1 MAAENLGYLGQFL
14 GGLAAGKQMKQKK
27 QLQSADLAYKK
38 QRAEYESAD
47 RKATADYR
55 ANQLGL
61 GRLNFGLAQRKFEQE
76 ESGGDLLPK
85 SVFATRDRIIQSAN
99 EYEKQLRDAPS
110 ATEWER
116 INKAAKDD
124 LGSQMRVLGDMSAT
138 PAFSGR
144 FKGTSPENLK
154 GMLYAGIP
162 SWVMNDKMTPAKPDF
177 FTRYKPDRAGL
188 FDIRN
193 RLGQQGNPNKIEWL
207 QNEMPQYMRI
217 VEDLGGNTDP
227 VTRRNAI
234 ARAVQYLGPMSGAD
248 IAETTRIL
256 ETGQIDPMYQT
267 NEDNIKQKTLGMLPG
282 MEADSYSIDQQPLD
296 AFGNAIPQLEPELP
310 RPDLPIQSTGRY
322 QGSLPI
328 PANVTRNINLLPAD
342 MLLAETKAK
351 EASYGLEDRLTKT
364 AYETLFAKGRVDVQD
379 QQKTLQE
386 IKILSDNFKLKKLP
400 ETIGAQLEQA
410 LSSAAVNRAKIPE
423 IIGKFRKDGLASL
436 NTDANMKGKLAL
448 EAESNFFKDPTFSSW
463 LQQSQTIGGTLVSNR
478 DLYGRFVGAKPDASG
493 NYPTGVD
500 LGPEGAQYLANAA
513 AVRKFRGQHDDA
525 IKKAKEWD
533 DKTGL
538 EVSQQLDAIL
548 KGLPKVSARMPTL
561 KGKPG
566 TGSGSTGRGRLP
578 TLGKAPAAGGGA
590 PRIKPPTAR

>member
-76 ESGGDLLPK
+76 ESGGDFLPK
-85 SVFATRDRIIQSAN
+85 SVFATRDKIIQSAN
-99 EYEKQLRDAPS
+99 EYEKQLRDASS
-110 ATEWER
+110 ATEWDR

-177 FTRYKPDRAGL
+177 FSRYKPDRAGL

-193 RLGQQGNPNKIEWL
+193 RLGQQGNPNKMEWL

-248 IAETTRIL
+248 VAETTRIL

-267 NEDNIKQKTLGMLPG
+267 NEDYIKQNTLGLLPG
-282 MEADSYSIDQQPLD
+282 MEADAYSIDQQPLD

-328 PANVTRNINLLPAD
+328 PANVTRSLNLLPAD
-342 MLLAETKAK
+342 MLLAQTKAK
-351 EASYGLEDRLTKT
+351 EADIGLENRLTSA
-364 AYETLFAKGRVDVQD
+364 AYDTLLKVGRVELQD
-379 QQKTLQE
+379 QQKTLNG
-386 IKILSDNFKLKKLP
+386 IKILSDKFKQENLP
-400 ETIGAQLEQA
+400 VTIGAQVEQA
-410 LSSAAVNRAKIPE
+410 LSSAAVNRARIPE

-436 NTDANMKGKLAL
+436 NTDANMKGKLLL
-448 EAESNFFKDPTFSSW
+448 EAEANYMRDPTFAAW
-463 LQQSQTIGGTLVSNR
+463 LQQNQIIGGVPVNNR
-478 DLYGRFVGAKPDASG
+478 KLYGDFIAAKADKYG
-493 NYPTGVD
+493 NYPSGLD
-500 LGPEGAQYLANAA
+500 LGPEGAQYLTQVASL
-513 AVRKFRGQHDDA
+513 RKFRQQHEDA
-525 IKKAKEWD
+525 IKKAKDWD

-548 KGLPKVSARMPTL
+548 RGLSKTGAQIPTL
-561 KGKPG
+561 KGTAKSG
-566 TGSGSTGRGRLP
+566 GGSTARPSIPG
-578 TLGKAPAAGGGA
+578 LGKAPTTGGGA
-590 PRIKPPTAR
+590 VRVKPPTVK